1 MKSQRR
7 SACVWWGVAL
17 AVCLCPRP
25 ARGQALT
32 FESGGLTY
40 QTLTQDGL
48 TVMFAPLP
56 NRIREYFV
64 LQIAVLNGSETVRTI
79 QPEDFRYVGA
89 DGFLAQATAAG
100 MVVQDFMRRGG
111 RNDLIRLVN
120 IYEMG
125 LYGLTRFQSTSG
137 YEVRRQHALA
147 EQSSLRLKA
156 AATASAIVL
165 VPTKL
170 KPGESTDGAIF
181 FPLNNRVFGP
191 GRLVATAGS
200 AYFEF
205 EVGGLKHPGELIRR
219 P

>member
-1 MKSQRR
+1 M
-7 SACVWWGVAL
+7 
-17 AVCLCPRP
+17 AVCLCPVDS
-25 ARGQALT
+25 RGQALT

-56 NRIREYFV
+56 HRIRDYHV
-64 LQIAVLNGSETVRTI
+64 LQIAVLNGSETVRTVK
-79 QPEDFRYVGA
+79 PEDFRYIGA
-89 DGFLAQATAAG
+89 DGVSVQAAPARG
-100 MVVQDFMRRGG
+100 GVEEVLRRGG

-120 IYEMG
+120 IYEIG
-125 LYGLTRFQSTSG
+125 LYGLTRFKSTSG
-137 YEVRRQHALA
+137 YEVRRQHAIA
-147 EQSSLRLKA
+147 EQSGIKLKA

-165 VPTKL
+165 VPVKL

-181 FPLNNRVFGP
+181 FPLKDREFGP
-191 GRLVATAGS
+191 GRLAATPDS

-205 EVGGLKHPGELIRR
+205 EVGGLRHPGELIRR

>member
-1 MKSQRR
+1 MKIPRR
-7 SACVWWGVAL
+7 NVCVWWGLAL
-17 AVCLCPRP
+17 AVCICPEP
-25 ARGQALT
+25 ARGQALS

-56 NRIREYFV
+56 RRIREYFV
-64 LQIAVLNGSETVRTI
+64 LQIAVLNGSDTVRTV

-89 DGFLAQATAAG
+89 DGFLAQAAAAG
-100 MVVQDFMRRGG
+100 NVVQDFMRRGG
-111 RNDLIRLVN
+111 RNDLMRLVN

-137 YEVRRQHALA
+137 YEVRRQHAVA
-147 EQSSLRLKA
+147 EQSGLRLKA

-170 KPGESTDGAIF
+170 KPGESTDGAVF
-181 FPLNNRVFGP
+181 FTLNNRLFGP

-205 EVGGLKHPGELIRR
+205 EVGGLKHPGELVRR